1 MKRHV
6 GLKGPY
12 FKSSQKC
19 HLPPF
24 CRITGKDVLQAQ
36 TVLPSSPSME
46 QVKGLFLGAF
56 LWV

>member
-1 MKRHV
+1 MKHHL

-36 TVLPSSPSME
+36 TILPSYPGME
-46 QVKGLFLGAF
+46 QVKCLFLGAF